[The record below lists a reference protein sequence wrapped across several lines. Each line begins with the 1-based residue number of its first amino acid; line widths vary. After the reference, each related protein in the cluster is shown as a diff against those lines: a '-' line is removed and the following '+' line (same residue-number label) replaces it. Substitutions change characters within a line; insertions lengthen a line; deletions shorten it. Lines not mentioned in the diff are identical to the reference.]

1 MSSAPLLSV
10 FSIHDTLAA
19 TTMNPSYHFFT
30 STTWPYAQRAWIA
43 LLESSVDYEM
53 VNVNLQDKPQEFC
66 DYYALANPIPNARA
80 KVPLLEV
87 LDQRNAFLCKSLIVL
102 QDS

>member
-1 MSSAPLLSV
+1 
-10 FSIHDTLAA
+10 
-19 TTMNPSYHFFT
+19 
-30 STTWPYAQRAWIA
+30 
-43 LLESSVDYEM
+43 M
-53 VNVNLQDKPQEFC
+53 VNVNLQDKQQEFC